1 MGTKTRFAP
10 CENSQC
16 HGLPASPLLQAQ
28 GLGPEGGVGIWVG
41 PAGGWGGGRPGTPRR
56 GEACPRRQAWQEGH
70 SAPHPRRR
78 GRPRLGGQ
86 QGVSGSGT
94 LRDEG
99 PEVVLGREAWWL
111 LPAGLAAP
119 AAPRGQK
126 HRSLLPSLSRPP
138 HALPAPLPLRA
149 RVGSRSSS
157 SGSPWP
163 LALDLGVH
171 PIPVSSS
178 ESSKTSNV
186 TTRGHSAAG
195 KGGGRRTQLGGREGR
210 VTPALSSLR
219 RMPV

>member
-1 MGTKTRFAP
+1 MSRPPSLAP
-10 CENSQC
+10 PPGS
-16 HGLPASPLLQAQ
+16 GPRSR
-28 GLGPEGGVGIWVG
+28 GRRRDLGWARGRVGRGKAWHL
-41 PAGGWGGGRPGTPRR
+41 RR

-126 HRSLLPSLSRPP
+126 RCSLLPSLSRPP

-163 LALDLGVH
+163 LALDLGVQAEEEAGAK
-171 PIPVSSS
+171 SS
-178 ESSKTSNV
+178 T
-186 TTRGHSAAG
+186 
-195 KGGGRRTQLGGREGR
+195 
-210 VTPALSSLR
+210 
-219 RMPV
+219 

>member
-1 MGTKTRFAP
+1 MSRPPSLAP
-10 CENSQC
+10 PPGS
-16 HGLPASPLLQAQ
+16 GPRSR
-28 GLGPEGGVGIWVG
+28 GRGRDLGWARGRVGRGKAWH
-41 PAGGWGGGRPGTPRR
+41 PRR

-126 HRSLLPSLSRPP
+126 RCSLLPSLSRPP
-138 HALPAPLPLRA
+138 HALPAPSP
-149 RVGSRSSS
+149 
-157 SGSPWP
+157 SG
-163 LALDLGVH
+163 LAW
-171 PIPVSSS
+171 
-178 ESSKTSNV
+178 
-186 TTRGHSAAG
+186 AAG
-195 KGGGRRTQLGGREGR
+195 PRPQAAPGLWLLTLGSTQF
-210 VTPALSSLR
+210 PFPPLSPRKLP
-219 RMPV
+219 M